1 MKTLYLDCGM
11 GAAGDMLTAALI
23 ELLPDPDAFIE
34 KLNKIG
40 IPDVQI
46 TKEKAVKCGIT
57 GTHVSVKV
65 HGIEEDES
73 MHEHSHGEHD
83 HGHDHHHDEH
93 DHEHDDHEH
102 HHDHSHDDEHH
113 HDEHHDDHDHHH
125 HDGHDHHHDHF
136 HDDDEHDHDHDHHH
150 DHAHSHDHTHHHT
163 SLHDIEHIVRDH
175 MDIPDEVKNDILS
188 VYNLIAEAESH
199 VHDVPVTEIHFHE
212 VGTMDAVADITAVCL
227 LMHEL
232 GPDQVIASPVN
243 TGSGQV
249 RCAHGILPVPAPA
262 TAYILQDI
270 PAYQG
275 MIKSELCTPTGAAL
289 LKHFVTKFGNMPV
302 MQTTAIGYGMGKK
315 DFEAANCVRAMIGNT
330 QDLTDTVIELS
341 CNVDDMT
348 AEEASFAMDRFFEG
362 GALEV
367 YTVPVGMKKSRP
379 GLLIRVLCKPS
390 DRDDIVKLIF
400 KYTSTIGI
408 RQTQAERFV
417 LDRKIETKDTAYGQ
431 VRIKTSTGYGVTR
444 SKYEYDDLA
453 RIAAEQG
460 KSIREISQELG
471 NE

>member
-1 MKTLYLDCGM
+1 MRTLYLDCGM

-73 MHEHSHGEHD
+73 MHEHSHG
-83 HGHDHHHDEH
+83 
-93 DHEHDDHEH
+93 DDHEH
-102 HHDHSHDDEHH
+102 HHEHSHSDEYEHHHEHGDHCHDDEH
-113 HDEHHDDHDHHH
+113 E
-125 HDGHDHHHDHF
+125 
-136 HDDDEHDHDHDHHH
+136 HDHDHHH

-199 VHDVPVTEIHFHE
+199 VHGVPVTEIHFHE

-275 MIKSELCTPTGAAL
+275 MIRSELCTPTGAAL

-315 DFEAANCVRAMIGNT
+315 DFEAANCVRAMIGNS

-348 AEEASFAMDRFFEG
+348 AEEVSFAMDRLFEG

-417 LDRKIETKDTAYGQ
+417 LDRNIETKDTAYGQ

-460 KSIREISQELG
+460 KSLREISQELG